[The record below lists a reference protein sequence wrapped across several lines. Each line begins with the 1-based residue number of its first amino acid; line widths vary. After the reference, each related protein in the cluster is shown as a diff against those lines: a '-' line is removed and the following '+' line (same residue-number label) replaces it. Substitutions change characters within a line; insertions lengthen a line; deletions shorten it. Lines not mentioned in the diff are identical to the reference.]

1 MAKRTYKGSCHCGK
15 VRYEATFDLDAG
27 TTKCNFSFCINGTS
41 LDDVDPSIL
50 AEVSVDYLDGRN
62 DRWDERPVEVRHL

>member
-27 TTKCNFSFCINGTS
+27 TTKCNCSFCINVAT
-41 LDDVDPSIL
+41 LDDVDRVGGLSGWPK
-50 AEVSVDYLDGRN
+50 
-62 DRWDERPVEVRHL
+62 RPMG